1 VGKKREKSEY
11 TIQAVINALE
21 LLEQFNGDVTE
32 LGVTELSKRLNLHKN
47 NVFRLLATLESKGY
61 IEQNKLNE
69 NYRLGV
75 KCLELGQN
83 YLKQSGLLRQAR
95 PVMEDIVAKC
105 NENTYLSVLR
115 GQKIVYIDV
124 VEANQPVRVV
134 SRIGAQLPV
143 YCCASG
149 KAQLAALMESG
160 EDIEKYVNPKEMKPF
175 TPNTITTI
183 EKLKEELEK
192 IKELG
197 YAIDD
202 EEVDPGVRCVG
213 AAIKDYTKRVVGAI
227 SISGPVNRMTF
238 DRIKEELGPLVVEGA
253 RRISEK
259 LGYFIP

>member
-1 VGKKREKSEY
+1 MGKKREKSEY

-95 PVMEDIVAKC
+95 PVMEEIVAKC
-105 NENTYLSVLR
+105 NENVYLSVLR

-149 KAQLAALMESG
+149 KAQLAALLESG
-160 EDIEKYVNPKEMKPF
+160 EDIEKYINVKDMKPF
-175 TPNTITTI
+175 TPNTITSL

-192 IKELG
+192 VKELG

-213 AAIKDYTKRVVGAI
+213 AAVKDYTKRVVGAI
-227 SISGPVNRMTF
+227 SISGPVNRISF
-238 DRIKEELGPLVVEGA
+238 DRIKEELGPLVIEGA
-253 RRISEK
+253 KKISEK
-259 LGYFIP
+259 LGYFI